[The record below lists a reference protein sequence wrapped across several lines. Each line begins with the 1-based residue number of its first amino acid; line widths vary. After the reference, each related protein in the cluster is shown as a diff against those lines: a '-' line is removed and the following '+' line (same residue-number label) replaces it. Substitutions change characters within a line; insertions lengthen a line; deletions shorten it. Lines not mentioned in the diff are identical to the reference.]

1 MVTQQK
7 SCDHR
12 VLVIQQQS
20 IYISHVTRA
29 VNLKPCKQFTGFTA
43 IGYNIYNQ
51 LQLLKAICLKVSD
64 GYEITILEYEVR
76 CHRIERHLGTC
87 A

>member
-20 IYISHVTRA
+20 ISHVTRA

-43 IGYNIYNQ
+43 ISYNIYNQ
-51 LQLLKAICLKVSD
+51 LQLLKAICLKDSD
-64 GYEITILEYEVR
+64 GYEIVILEYEVC
-76 CHRIERHLGTC
+76 CHRIERHLGTR